1 MSALETVKTA
11 QKSTKSFIS
20 SLVISRAEELLQ
32 SNISNQKPAPAPPN
46 CTRSSPK
53 HPVYSIIL
61 TGFPAGPRVRF
72 RPGPPSRRIPT
83 SLDYS
88 PEVNQPPT
96 INHPPENENTPHLD
110 CKNTPTRALTP
121 DLDTNLLDLVILSSL
136 ISANHR
142 QSIVRITTSFSMTPV
157 ENQNLI
163 QHYLTIVKQQRAD
176 NPPPPPF
183 VDPLTSDERLDRII
197 KNVLA
202 DQEAELDHKIFLN
215 QSLREYR
222 KDKKMEAIARRDSIY
237 EFMIHLTSE
246 LLKDPRPTLHSRDFD
261 AALFKRKFEKLE
273 KILSN
278 DKNNPLYT
286 QNLATFNIRFERYQE
301 ALIQAQEIEVQATQ
315 TKDKTVIPT
324 TKVLKIEHQSAPI
337 DKLPSPIPEV
347 TGNFHLDKHLAKTSI
362 TDKLANKKEKI
373 TKKKTLPLE
382 STLGDS
388 SISSFTTEP
397 YFEDLEPTTRLP
409 SPFLKKITLKKELP
423 VITDS
428 ENEEDQESINR
439 SSSPV
444 LEKIAR
450 KKALPVLSDSEDEI
464 NEDQAIPTL
473 NPSTLTPKSEP
484 NKRDEPMKFPKPWK
498 GTIKPPKSLGIIRKP
513 RSSNVSQT
521 SNETESETESESED
535 EIQEAEIIKILIKK
549 HVKIHASYLKAIVD
563 EDMKRIL
570 DQAQQ
575 SQLILQKLIPNKE
588 IESYVSGWN
597 PWIEKKKV
605 FPAPPKNKK
614 RPKSNKRHQPRQSG
628 SNRPDQSHSNNR
640 SQARSN
646 NTRNQARS
654 DARVNQDR
662 SNNNQRQGH
671 SNNRSS
677 NKRPRKESEDLEDAS
692 KALSSLSTI
701 NHNLTTL
708 EANHDVNTSKLL
720 RVVEKC
726 YVKSAKTLSE
736 ISDQLSDPLPV
747 QMGPLEKSLVYH
759 LKKEIDKV
767 SNLVKDIHGTS
778 NPEGIE
784 SLTTQ
789 IKYLRDTV
797 YNLQNKQKEL
807 VNSLPKQS
815 NESIS
820 DIFASLRIEIKSL
833 TDIASVL
840 SQKPTPDNSA
850 DIMEKLEQSEASI
863 LSNVKQDLITEVR
876 VYVQKEVETLTTT
889 VTTSFEGIMSQLRN
903 MEQNSNDK
911 FNNLQRDIVEIKKEI
926 ISVDNRVAKA
936 ESNRLTSPLTHSS
949 PTPFKTVVET
959 ENKNSP
965 SKDLPPHQTQSIK
978 EDDDRGPRL
987 TEKEVGKLLPPLTE
1001 WVSFSGEGEYDYIEF
1016 IQYCDLIL
1024 ETYWAKED
1032 IVVVRLPRLFRGV
1045 AKVWWK
1051 TKSAAMGKASLQTW
1065 KDLMKAQFN
1074 TSTWRSTMKEAFR
1087 KEKLDPSVHVI
1098 STWCV
1103 AQHRRLECISP
1114 GLSLKEINEEILE
1127 RCPGT
1132 LANSVNCRLPD
1143 LNVDLTVL
1151 INTMEDI
1158 VTKVNRDRKPFKEN
1172 SYKRTGAPENP
1183 LPDNKKETPPP
1194 RRTPASGECF
1204 NCGEKG
1210 HRRQDCPKPQ
1220 KKIMEVDGELQ
1231 PEDQTESDSEPSS
1244 DLELMPTT
1252 PDENYRYEVIHAD
1265 IGDDICINSIQGE
1278 SSLPQQWDPNMKVGH
1293 ISDAKLLVTK
1303 PEKGRSYTLGKTSYT
1318 SVIFEGQMIKTLL
1331 DIGAF
1336 CSCTSSS
1343 FLEECYPEW
1352 QSHLLPVPRAKFSS
1366 CNSAMKAL
1374 GIVSMPLIFPHSKG
1388 SLRLIIELVV
1398 MEDALCDY
1406 LILGN
1411 DAFCMYGI
1419 DIFQSR
1425 DRFYT
1430 IGGDWKR
1437 KFQICHIKT
1446 TTTEVTTNNVEL
1458 LHEITSFESEYL
1470 SQASLSHLLTDQQK
1484 KDILQVCFESKEA
1497 FCTTEEPIGNI
1508 TGHDMKLELT
1518 VSSPY
1523 PPILRRPPY
1532 PSSPKSREALTT
1544 HIQELLDLKVI
1555 RKVGHNE
1562 QVDITTPVI
1571 IAWHNDKSRMV
1582 GDFRCLNNYTK
1593 ADYYPIP
1600 RIDHS
1605 LHNLSK
1611 AKYITA
1617 MDVLKGFHQIPI
1629 HPESRKFMRIIC
1641 HLGIYEYL
1649 RMPFGIKNAP
1659 SHFQRMMDSVFGSF
1673 IRQGWM
1679 MVYIDDILIYSDDW
1693 DTHVEKIK
1701 TVLTTATATGLKMS
1715 IKKCN
1720 FGYGELKALGHIV
1733 SGLSLAIDQNKV
1745 AAVLLKPMPQNITEM
1760 QSFLGF
1766 CSYYRQYIENFA
1778 LKTKSLYELCTKD
1791 TIYEMTH
1798 DRVVRFEE
1806 LRIAMTSAPVLAQ
1819 PDYDKPFI
1827 LYIDACLDGLG
1838 AALHQEFLIDDKR
1851 IEKPILFI
1859 SRQIRDAEKRYGA
1872 SQMEC
1877 LALVWS
1883 LEKLH
1888 YYLEG
1893 SKFVVITDCTAVRTL
1908 MHVKTPNRHMLRWQI
1923 AIQQYR
1929 GSMTIVHKSG
1939 SKHQNA
1945 DGLSRWAL
1953 PNTPDN
1959 PAYVSE
1965 DEDIFPIL
1973 GIHACDLDSAF
1984 YEVVKQSYSSNCELN
1999 TLINILTTNNNNPE
2013 LIASLPKE
2021 LAQHYQL
2028 GKFSLLDGLLYFRH
2042 THSSVIVLND
2052 KKHILSILS
2061 ECHDGITSAHL
2072 SEERTLEKVKQTAWW
2087 IDWKKQVHQYCS
2099 TCDICQKTNKQTG
2112 KRYGLLQKISE
2123 PKNRWEVINMDFVTG
2138 LPPGGSYSYNS
2149 VLVVVDRYSKRAR
2162 FLPNH
2167 KDDTAMEVALLFWNR
2182 IMAEVGI
2189 PKIIISDRDPKFTS
2203 EFWRNLHDMLGTK
2216 LAFSTAYHPQ
2226 TDGLAERM
2234 IQTLEDMLR
2243 RFCTFGLEFK
2253 NQDGYT
2259 HDWVSLLPA
2268 LEIAYNSSKHSSSQ
2282 EAPYVLERGWIPRMP
2297 RNTLNDHLPHVH
2309 PTASDFKKMLD
2320 LTNQHA
2326 EKCVQESMEYNKTTW
2341 DKTHREPEFKIGDK
2355 VLLSTVNFNNL
2366 GGNKKLK
2373 PAFVGP
2379 FVIKALHGKNAVEV
2393 ILSELL
2399 SRKHPVFP
2407 VSPVKPYQGRPTEED
2422 TIPEEQNL
2430 PPIPLLEPLKGDVLK
2445 VHKILKDKK
2454 SRINGKDVRL
2464 YLIRYK
2470 NASADRDE
2478 WLPESNIPE
2487 GAIHPRNY
2495 RAAKRH

>member
-1 MSALETVKTA
+1 MYGGYPRRVPAFFCFQILDTRTRGRHPPAGTRRKAASTRQQVPGTRKRVPGAIFNHIGVFYLFFTQKT
-11 QKSTKSFIS
+11 T
-20 SLVISRAEELLQ
+20 ELSIYEKLILPLLTAVFPIQ
-32 SNISNQKPAPAPPN
+32 SPRPRTP

-53 HPVYSIIL
+53 HPVYSIIR
-61 TGFPAGPRVRF
+61 TGFPAGLRARF
-72 RPGPPSRRIPT
+72 RPEPSPRPTST

-88 PEVNQPPT
+88 PKV
-96 INHPPENENTPHLD
+96 NHPPQYQLLTRDRIRPFVSTNTQRSI
-110 CKNTPTRALTP
+110 NRTTPT
-121 DLDTNLLDLVILSSL
+121 DTNPL
-136 ISANHR
+136 H
-142 QSIVRITTSFSMTPV
+142 MTPE

-163 QHYLTIVKQQRAD
+163 NHYITVVKQQRAD

-183 VDPLTSDERLDRII
+183 VDPLTPDERLDGII
-197 KNVLA
+197 KTVLA
-202 DQEAELDHKIFLN
+202 DQESRLDQQIDFN
-215 QSLREYR
+215 RSLREYR
-222 KDKKMEAIARRDSIY
+222 AVKKMEATARRDSIY
-237 EFMIHLTSE
+237 EFMIYLTSE

-261 AALFKRKFEKLE
+261 AALFKKKSKKLE

-278 DKNNPLYT
+278 DKHNPLYT

-301 ALIQAQEIEVQATQ
+301 ALVQAQEIEVQATQ
-315 TKDKTVIPT
+315 TRDKTLIPT
-324 TKVLKIEHQSAPI
+324 TKSLKIERRTAQTENIA
-337 DKLPSPIPEV
+337 LPAPEV
-347 TGNFHLDKHLAKTSI
+347 TGNIHLDNYLAKKSI
-362 TDKLANKKEKI
+362 TEKPIDKKEKA
-373 TKKKTLPLE
+373 TKKKLLPLD
-382 STLGDS
+382 SSIGDL

-397 YFEDLEPTTRLP
+397 YFEDLEPTTNLP
-409 SPFLKKITLKKELP
+409 SPVLKKITRK
-423 VITDS
+423 
-428 ENEEDQESINR
+428 
-439 SSSPV
+439 PV
-444 LEKIAR
+444 LPI
-450 KKALPVLSDSEDEI
+450 LSDSEDELD
-464 NEDQAIPTL
+464 EDLATPIL
-473 NPSTLTPKSEP
+473 NPSTLIPKDEQSNLEDPIKVLKIPKEP
-484 NKRDEPMKFPKPWK
+484 
-498 GTIKPPKSLGIIRKP
+498 IKHPGSLGIIRKP
-513 RSSNVSQT
+513 LSTDESRASS
-521 SNETESETESESED
+521 EMESESESED
-535 EIQEAEIIKILIKK
+535 KIPEAEIIRTLIKK
-549 HVKIHASYLKAIVD
+549 QVKIHARYLKATSND
-563 EDMKRIL
+563 DKKLIL

-575 SQLILQKLIPNKE
+575 NQLVLQKLIPNKE

-597 PWIEKKKV
+597 PWVEKKKV
-605 FPAPPKNKK
+605 FPALPKNKK
-614 RPKSNKRHQPRQSG
+614 RPKSDKRNQPRQSG

-640 SQARSN
+640 SQARSTN
-646 NTRNQARS
+646 SRNQASS
-654 DARVNQDR
+654 DRGRNHRR
-662 SNNNQRQGH
+662 SNNNHRPGYLNNQG
-671 SNNRSS
+671 S
-677 NKRPRKESEDLEDAS
+677 NKRPRKESEDLEDAVNPHSFQS
-692 KALSSLSTI
+692 KVLTSLSTI
-701 NHNLTTL
+701 NHNITAI
-708 EANHDVNTSKLL
+708 ESNHDVNTNKLL
-720 RVVEKC
+720 RAVEK
-726 YVKSAKTLSE
+726 YNIKSAKTLSE

-747 QMGPLEKSLVYH
+747 QMAPLEKSLVSH

-767 SNLVKDIHGTS
+767 SNLVKYIQGTP
-778 NPEGIE
+778 NPESIE

-797 YNLQNKQKEL
+797 YNLQDKQKEL
-807 VNSLPKQS
+807 INSLPKQN

-840 SQKPTPDNSA
+840 SQAPTPDNSA
-850 DIMEKLEQSEASI
+850 DVLEKLEQSEASI
-863 LSNVKQDLITEVR
+863 ISNVKQDLITEVR
-876 VYVQKEVETLTTT
+876 VYVRKEVETLTTT
-889 VTTSFEGIMSQLRN
+889 VTTSFEGIMTQLRN
-903 MEQNSNDK
+903 MEQIDNDK
-911 FNNLQRDIVEIKKEI
+911 FNALQQDIVDIRKEI

-965 SKDLPPHQTQSIK
+965 SRDLPPHQTQSIK

-987 TEKEVGKLLPPLTE
+987 MEKEVGKLLPPLTE
-1001 WVSFSGEGEYDYIEF
+1001 W
-1016 IQYCDLIL
+1016 
-1024 ETYWAKED
+1024 TYWAKED

-1051 TKSAAMGKASLQTW
+1051 TKSAAMGKASWQTW

-1074 TSTWRSTMKEAFR
+1074 TSTWRSKMKEAFR

-1194 RRTPASGECF
+1194 LRTPASGECF

-1220 KKIMEVDGELQ
+1220 KKMMEVDGELQ
-1231 PEDQTESDSEPSS
+1231 PEDPAESDSEPSS
-1244 DLELMPTT
+1244 DLESMPTT

-1411 DAFCMYGI
+1411 DDFCMYGI

-1425 DRFYT
+1425 DRFST

-1446 TTTEVTTNNVEL
+1446 TTTEEVTTNNVGL

-1470 SQASLSHLLTDQQK
+1470 SQASLSHLLSDQQK
-1484 KDILQVCFESKEA
+1484 KDILQLCFESKEA

-1532 PSSPKSREALTT
+1532 PSSPKSREALNT

-1629 HPESRKFMRIIC
+1629 HPESRKFMRIVC

-1693 DTHVEKIK
+1693 DTHAQKIK
-1701 TVLTTATATGLKMS
+1701 TVLSTATATGLKMS

-1733 SGLSLAIDQNKV
+1733 SDLSLAIDQNKV
-1745 AAVLLKPMPQNITEM
+1745 AAVLPKPMPQTITEM

-1908 MHVKTPNRHMLRWQI
+1908 MHMKTPNRHMLRWQI

-1929 GSMTIVHKSG
+1929 GSTTIVHKSG

-1984 YEVVKQSYSSNCELN
+1984 YEVVKQSYSSNCELI
-1999 TLINILTTNNNNPE
+1999 TFINILTTNNNNPE

-2021 LAQHYQL
+2021 LAQYYQL

-2149 VLVVVDRYSKRAR
+2149 VLVVLDRYSKRAR

-2243 RFCTFGLEFK
+2243 RSCTFGLEFK

-2326 EKCVQESMEYNKTTW
+2326 EKCVQESVEYNKTRW

-2407 VSPVKPYQGRPTEED
+2407 VSLVKPYQGRPTEED

-2445 VHKILKDKK
+2445 VHKILKDNK
-2454 SRINGKDVRL
+2454 SRITGKDVRL

-2487 GAIHPRNY
+2487 GAIHLRNY

>member
-1 MSALETVKTA
+1 M
-11 QKSTKSFIS
+11 
-20 SLVISRAEELLQ
+20 
-32 SNISNQKPAPAPPN
+32 
-46 CTRSSPK
+46 
-53 HPVYSIIL
+53 
-61 TGFPAGPRVRF
+61 
-72 RPGPPSRRIPT
+72 
-83 SLDYS
+83 
-88 PEVNQPPT
+88 
-96 INHPPENENTPHLD
+96 
-110 CKNTPTRALTP
+110 
-121 DLDTNLLDLVILSSL
+121 
-136 ISANHR
+136 
-142 QSIVRITTSFSMTPV
+142 
-157 ENQNLI
+157 
-163 QHYLTIVKQQRAD
+163 
-176 NPPPPPF
+176 
-183 VDPLTSDERLDRII
+183 
-197 KNVLA
+197 
-202 DQEAELDHKIFLN
+202 
-215 QSLREYR
+215 
-222 KDKKMEAIARRDSIY
+222 
-237 EFMIHLTSE
+237 
-246 LLKDPRPTLHSRDFD
+246 
-261 AALFKRKFEKLE
+261 
-273 KILSN
+273 
-278 DKNNPLYT
+278 
-286 QNLATFNIRFERYQE
+286 
-301 ALIQAQEIEVQATQ
+301 
-315 TKDKTVIPT
+315 
-324 TKVLKIEHQSAPI
+324 
-337 DKLPSPIPEV
+337 
-347 TGNFHLDKHLAKTSI
+347 
-362 TDKLANKKEKI
+362 
-373 TKKKTLPLE
+373 
-382 STLGDS
+382 
-388 SISSFTTEP
+388 
-397 YFEDLEPTTRLP
+397 
-409 SPFLKKITLKKELP
+409 
-423 VITDS
+423 
-428 ENEEDQESINR
+428 
-439 SSSPV
+439 
-444 LEKIAR
+444 
-450 KKALPVLSDSEDEI
+450 
-464 NEDQAIPTL
+464 
-473 NPSTLTPKSEP
+473 
-484 NKRDEPMKFPKPWK
+484 
-498 GTIKPPKSLGIIRKP
+498 
-513 RSSNVSQT
+513 
-521 SNETESETESESED
+521 
-535 EIQEAEIIKILIKK
+535 
-549 HVKIHASYLKAIVD
+549 
-563 EDMKRIL
+563 
-570 DQAQQ
+570 
-575 SQLILQKLIPNKE
+575 
-588 IESYVSGWN
+588 
-597 PWIEKKKV
+597 
-605 FPAPPKNKK
+605 
-614 RPKSNKRHQPRQSG
+614 
-628 SNRPDQSHSNNR
+628 
-640 SQARSN
+640 
-646 NTRNQARS
+646 
-654 DARVNQDR
+654 
-662 SNNNQRQGH
+662 
-671 SNNRSS
+671 
-677 NKRPRKESEDLEDAS
+677 
-692 KALSSLSTI
+692 
-701 NHNLTTL
+701 
-708 EANHDVNTSKLL
+708 
-720 RVVEKC
+720 
-726 YVKSAKTLSE
+726 
-736 ISDQLSDPLPV
+736 
-747 QMGPLEKSLVYH
+747 
-759 LKKEIDKV
+759 
-767 SNLVKDIHGTS
+767 
-778 NPEGIE
+778 
-784 SLTTQ
+784 
-789 IKYLRDTV
+789 
-797 YNLQNKQKEL
+797 
-807 VNSLPKQS
+807 
-815 NESIS
+815 
-820 DIFASLRIEIKSL
+820 
-833 TDIASVL
+833 
-840 SQKPTPDNSA
+840 
-850 DIMEKLEQSEASI
+850 
-863 LSNVKQDLITEVR
+863 
-876 VYVQKEVETLTTT
+876 
-889 VTTSFEGIMSQLRN
+889 
-903 MEQNSNDK
+903 
-911 FNNLQRDIVEIKKEI
+911 
-926 ISVDNRVAKA
+926 
-936 ESNRLTSPLTHSS
+936 
-949 PTPFKTVVET
+949 
-959 ENKNSP
+959 
-965 SKDLPPHQTQSIK
+965 
-978 EDDDRGPRL
+978 
-987 TEKEVGKLLPPLTE
+987 
-1001 WVSFSGEGEYDYIEF
+1001 
-1016 IQYCDLIL
+1016 
-1024 ETYWAKED
+1024 
-1032 IVVVRLPRLFRGV
+1032 
-1045 AKVWWK
+1045 
-1051 TKSAAMGKASLQTW
+1051 
-1065 KDLMKAQFN
+1065 
-1074 TSTWRSTMKEAFR
+1074 
-1087 KEKLDPSVHVI
+1087 DPSVHVI

-1172 SYKRTGAPENP
+1172 SYKRTGAPDNP

-1231 PEDQTESDSEPSS
+1231 PEDPAESDSEPSS

-1446 TTTEVTTNNVEL
+1446 TTTEEVTTNNVEL

-1617 MDVLKGFHQIPI
+1617 MDVLK
-1629 HPESRKFMRIIC
+1629 
-1641 HLGIYEYL
+1641 
-1649 RMPFGIKNAP
+1649 
-1659 SHFQRMMDSVFGSF
+1659 
-1673 IRQGWM
+1673 
-1679 MVYIDDILIYSDDW
+1679 
-1693 DTHVEKIK
+1693 
-1701 TVLTTATATGLKMS
+1701 
-1715 IKKCN
+1715 
-1720 FGYGELKALGHIV
+1720 
-1733 SGLSLAIDQNKV
+1733 
-1745 AAVLLKPMPQNITEM
+1745 
-1760 QSFLGF
+1760 
-1766 CSYYRQYIENFA
+1766 
-1778 LKTKSLYELCTKD
+1778 
-1791 TIYEMTH
+1791 
-1798 DRVVRFEE
+1798 
-1806 LRIAMTSAPVLAQ
+1806 
-1819 PDYDKPFI
+1819 
-1827 LYIDACLDGLG
+1827 DACLDGLG

-1908 MHVKTPNRHMLRWQI
+1908 MHMKTPNRHMLRWQI

-2297 RNTLNDHLPHVH
+2297 RNTLNDQLPHVH
-2309 PTASDFKKMLD
+2309 PTALDFKKMLD

-2326 EKCVQESMEYNKTTW
+2326 EKCVQESVEYNKNRW

-2366 GGNKKLK
+2366 GGNRKLK

-2379 FVIKALHGKNAVEV
+2379 FVIKALHGRNAVEV
-2393 ILSELL
+2393 ILSEQL

-2407 VSPVKPYQGRPTEED
+2407 VSLVKPYQGRSAEEE
-2422 TIPEEQNL
+2422 TIPDKQIP

-2454 SRINGKDVRL
+2454 ERINGKDVRL

-2487 GAIHPRNY
+2487 GAIHLRNY

>member
-1 MSALETVKTA
+1 MLPCKG
-11 QKSTKSFIS
+11 
-20 SLVISRAEELLQ
+20 LV
-32 SNISNQKPAPAPPN
+32 NPHWDVV
-46 CTRSSPK
+46 TPK
-53 HPVYSIIL
+53 
-61 TGFPAGPRVRF
+61 
-72 RPGPPSRRIPT
+72 
-83 SLDYS
+83 
-88 PEVNQPPT
+88 
-96 INHPPENENTPHLD
+96 
-110 CKNTPTRALTP
+110 
-121 DLDTNLLDLVILSSL
+121 
-136 ISANHR
+136 
-142 QSIVRITTSFSMTPV
+142 

-163 QHYLTIVKQQRAD
+163 NHYLTVVKQQRAD

-183 VDPLTSDERLDRII
+183 VDPLTPDERL
-197 KNVLA
+197 NV
-202 DQEAELDHKIFLN
+202 EAT
-215 QSLREYR
+215 
-222 KDKKMEAIARRDSIY
+222 ARQDSIY
-237 EFMIHLTSE
+237 EFMIYLTSE

-261 AALFKRKFEKLE
+261 ATLFKKKFEKLE

-278 DKNNPLYT
+278 DKHNPLYT

-301 ALIQAQEIEVQATQ
+301 ALVQAQEIEVQATQ

-324 TKVLKIEHQSAPI
+324 TKNLKIESRTAQTEHIA
-337 DKLPSPIPEV
+337 LPAPEV
-347 TGNFHLDKHLAKTSI
+347 TGNIHLDNYLAKKSI
-362 TDKLANKKEKI
+362 TEKPIDKKEKS
-373 TKKKTLPLE
+373 TRKKLLPL
-382 STLGDS
+382 DS
-388 SISSFTTEP
+388 SIGDLSISLFTTEP
-397 YFEDLEPTTRLP
+397 YFEDLEPTTNLP
-409 SPFLKKITLKKELP
+409 SPALKKIT
-423 VITDS
+423 
-428 ENEEDQESINR
+428 
-439 SSSPV
+439 
-444 LEKIAR
+444 R
-450 KKALPVLSDSEDEI
+450 KPALPILSDSEDELD
-464 NEDQAIPTL
+464 EDLATPIL
-473 NPSTLTPKSEP
+473 NPSTLIPKDEQNNLENPIKVLQTPKEP
-484 NKRDEPMKFPKPWK
+484 SKHPE
-498 GTIKPPKSLGIIRKP
+498 SLGIIREP
-513 RSSNVSQT
+513 LSSD
-521 SNETESETESESED
+521 ESRASSEMDSESESED
-535 EIQEAEIIKILIKK
+535 EIPEAEIIRILIKK
-549 HVKIHASYLKAIVD
+549 QVKIHAKYLKATSNEEKKV
-563 EDMKRIL
+563 IL

-575 SQLILQKLIPNKE
+575 NQLVLQKLIPNKE
-588 IESYVSGWN
+588 IESYVNGWN
-597 PWIEKKKV
+597 PWVEKKKV

-614 RPKSNKRHQPRQSG
+614 RPKSDKRNQPRQSG
-628 SNRPDQSHSNNR
+628 SNRSDQTHSNY
-640 SQARSN
+640 
-646 NTRNQARS
+646 
-654 DARVNQDR
+654 NQDQTRSTNSRNRTHSNMSRGQGR
-662 SNNNQRQGH
+662 SNNNSRQTH
-671 SNNRSS
+671 SNQN
-677 NKRPRKESEDLEDAS
+677 NKRYREESEDLEDPVNSQSPFQS
-692 KALSSLSTI
+692 KIMSSLSTI
-701 NHNLTTL
+701 NHNITTL
-708 EANHDVNTSKLL
+708 ESNLDVNTTKIL
-720 RVVEKC
+720 RTVEKC
-726 YVKSAKTLSE
+726 YIKSAKTSSE

-747 QMGPLEKSLVYH
+747 QMGPLEKSLVSH

-767 SNLVKDIHGTS
+767 SNLVKNINGTS
-778 NPEGIE
+778 NPESIE

-807 VNSLPKQS
+807 ISSLPKQN
-815 NESIS
+815 NEPIS

-850 DIMEKLEQSEASI
+850 DIIKKLEQSEASI
-863 LSNVKQDLITEVR
+863 LSNIKQDLITEVR
-876 VYVQKEVETLTTT
+876 LYVQKEVETLTTT

-903 MEQNSNDK
+903 MKQNSNDK
-911 FNNLQRDIVEIKKEI
+911 FNDLQRDIVEIKKEI

-936 ESNRLTSPLTHSS
+936 ETNRLTSPLTHSS

-959 ENKNSP
+959 ENKNPP
-965 SKDLPPHQTQSIK
+965 SRDLPPHQTQNVK

-987 TEKEVGKLLPPLTE
+987 TEKEVGKLLPPLSE

-1032 IVVVRLPRLFRGV
+1032 IVIVRLPRLFRGV

-1051 TKSAAMGKASLQTW
+1051 TKSAAMGKASWQTW

-1074 TSTWRSTMKEAFR
+1074 TSTWRSKMKEAFR

-1172 SYKRTGAPENP
+1172 SYKRTGAPDNP

-1231 PEDQTESDSEPSS
+1231 PEDPAESDSEPSS

-1446 TTTEVTTNNVEL
+1446 TTTEEVTTNNVEL

-1693 DTHVEKIK
+1693 DTHVRKIK
-1701 TVLTTATATGLKMS
+1701 TVLSTATATGLKMS

-1745 AAVLLKPMPQNITEM
+1745 AAVLLKPMPQTITEM

-1908 MHVKTPNRHMLRWQI
+1908 MHMKTPNRHMLRWQI

-2052 KKHILSILS
+2052 KKHILNILS

-2297 RNTLNDHLPHVH
+2297 RNTLNDQLPHVH
-2309 PTASDFKKMLD
+2309 PTALDFKKMLD

-2326 EKCVQESMEYNKTTW
+2326 EKCVQDSVEYNKNRW

-2366 GGNKKLK
+2366 GGNRKLK

-2379 FVIKALHGKNAVEV
+2379 FVIKALHGRNAVEV
-2393 ILSELL
+2393 ILSEQL

-2407 VSPVKPYQGRPTEED
+2407 VSLVKPYQGRSAEEE
-2422 TIPEEQNL
+2422 TIPDKQIP

-2454 SRINGKDVRL
+2454 ERINGKDVRL

-2487 GAIHPRNY
+2487 GAIHLRNY

>member
-1 MSALETVKTA
+1 MPPVYKQLAINSH
-11 QKSTKSFIS
+11 
-20 SLVISRAEELLQ
+20 RA
-32 SNISNQKPAPAPPN
+32 IPAPPPLCSVPDHHLDQSHLHSTTHPRSTTHPHTN
-46 CTRSSPK
+46 QPLDQPSKIDRYGHSSPSDNN
-53 HPVYSIIL
+53 PFL
-61 TGFPAGPRVRF
+61 
-72 RPGPPSRRIPT
+72 
-83 SLDYS
+83 
-88 PEVNQPPT
+88 
-96 INHPPENENTPHLD
+96 
-110 CKNTPTRALTP
+110 CKSTPTRALTFDP
-121 DLDTNLLDLVILSSL
+121 DTN
-136 ISANHR
+136 HR
-142 QSIVRITTSFSMTPV
+142 RSIVRITTSFSMTPV

-183 VDPLTSDERLDRII
+183 VDPLTSDERIDGII

-202 DQEAELDHKIFLN
+202 DQEAELDNKISFN

-222 KDKKMEAIARRDSIY
+222 KVKKMEAIARRDSIY

-246 LLKDPRPTLHSRDFD
+246 LLNDPRPTLHSQDFD
-261 AALFKRKFEKLE
+261 AVYFKKKFEKLE
-273 KILSN
+273 KTLAN
-278 DKNNPLYT
+278 DKSNPLHKE
-286 QNLATFNIRFERYQE
+286 NLATFNIRFERYQE
-301 ALIQAQEIEVQATQ
+301 ALVHAQEIEVQATQ

-324 TKVLKIEHQSAPI
+324 TKVLKIETRPAPI
-337 DKLPSPIPEV
+337 EKPIPKV
-347 TGNFHLDKHLAKTSI
+347 TGNIHLDKHLAKT
-362 TDKLANKKEKI
+362 TI
-373 TKKKTLPLE
+373 TKKQVSKTVDKPIKKKLLPLE
-382 STLGDS
+382 STLGNS
-388 SISSFTTEP
+388 PISSFTTEP
-397 YFEDLEPTTRLP
+397 YFEDLEPTTSLP
-409 SPFLKKITLKKELP
+409 SPFLKKIALKKEVP
-423 VITDS
+423 VTSDS
-428 ENEEDQESINR
+428 ESELDIENFKKPTNQP
-439 SSSPV
+439 SSPV
-444 LEKIAR
+444 LKKIASR
-450 KKALPVLSDSEDEI
+450 KALLTLSDSEDEI
-464 NEDQAIPTL
+464 DEDPITPIL
-473 NPSTLTPKSEP
+473 NPSTLIRKDEQSKLDDPIKVLKTPKETSKHP
-484 NKRDEPMKFPKPWK
+484 
-498 GTIKPPKSLGIIRKP
+498 GSLGIIREP
-513 RSSNVSQT
+513 LSSDKSRA
-521 SNETESETESESED
+521 SSEMESESED
-535 EIQEAEIIKILIKK
+535 EIPEAEIIRILIKK
-549 HVKIHASYLKAIVD
+549 QVKIHAKYLKATSN
-563 EDMKRIL
+563 EDKKVIL

-575 SQLILQKLIPNKE
+575 NQLVLQKLIPNKE
-588 IESYVSGWN
+588 IESYVNGWN
-597 PWIEKKKV
+597 PWVEKKKV

-614 RPKSNKRHQPRQSG
+614 RPKKRNQPRQSG
-628 SNRPDQSHSNNR
+628 SNRPDRTHSNYNRDPTRSTNSRNRTHSNSNR
-640 SQARSN
+640 SQG
-646 NTRNQARS
+646 
-654 DARVNQDR
+654 R
-662 SNNNQRQGH
+662 SNNNPRQTH
-671 SNNRSS
+671 SNHQGN
-677 NKRPRKESEDLEDAS
+677 NKRHREESEDLEDEVNNSQSLQS
-692 KALSSLSTI
+692 KTLSSLSTI
-701 NHNLTTL
+701 NHNITTL
-708 EANHDVNTSKLL
+708 EANHDVNSSKLL

-726 YVKSAKTLSE
+726 YVKTAKTLSE

-759 LKKEIDKV
+759 LKKEIDK
-767 SNLVKDIHGTS
+767 
-778 NPEGIE
+778 
-784 SLTTQ
+784 
-789 IKYLRDTV
+789 
-797 YNLQNKQKEL
+797 
-807 VNSLPKQS
+807 
-815 NESIS
+815 
-820 DIFASLRIEIKSL
+820 
-833 TDIASVL
+833 
-840 SQKPTPDNSA
+840 
-850 DIMEKLEQSEASI
+850 
-863 LSNVKQDLITEVR
+863 
-876 VYVQKEVETLTTT
+876 KEVETLTTT

-911 FNNLQRDIVEIKKEI
+911 FNHLQRDIVEIKKEI

-1051 TKSAAMGKASLQTW
+1051 TKSAAMGKASWQTW

-1074 TSTWRSTMKEAFR
+1074 TSTWRSKMKEAFR

-1210 HRRQDCPKPQ
+1210 HRHQDCPKPQ

-1231 PEDQTESDSEPSS
+1231 PEDPAESDSESSS

-1278 SSLPQQWDPNMKVGH
+1278 SSLPQQRDPNMKVGH

-1446 TTTEVTTNNVEL
+1446 TTTEEVTTNNVEL

-1470 SQASLSHLLTDQQK
+1470 SQASLSHLLSDQQK

-1600 RIDHS
+1600 RIDHA

-1679 MVYIDDILIYSDDW
+1679 MVYIDDILIYSDDC
-1693 DTHVEKIK
+1693 DTHVQKIK

-1908 MHVKTPNRHMLRWQI
+1908 MHMKTPNRHMLRWQI

-2326 EKCVQESMEYNKTTW
+2326 EKCVQESVEYNKTRW
-2341 DKTHREPEFKIGDK
+2341 DKTHREPEFKIGNK

-2379 FVIKALHGKNAVEV
+2379 CVIKALHGKNAVEV

-2407 VSPVKPYQGRPTEED
+2407 VSLVKPYQGRPTEED

-2487 GAIHPRNY
+2487 GAIHLRNY

>member
-1 MSALETVKTA
+1 M
-11 QKSTKSFIS
+11 
-20 SLVISRAEELLQ
+20 
-32 SNISNQKPAPAPPN
+32 
-46 CTRSSPK
+46 
-53 HPVYSIIL
+53 
-61 TGFPAGPRVRF
+61 
-72 RPGPPSRRIPT
+72 
-83 SLDYS
+83 
-88 PEVNQPPT
+88 
-96 INHPPENENTPHLD
+96 
-110 CKNTPTRALTP
+110 
-121 DLDTNLLDLVILSSL
+121 
-136 ISANHR
+136 
-142 QSIVRITTSFSMTPV
+142 
-157 ENQNLI
+157 
-163 QHYLTIVKQQRAD
+163 
-176 NPPPPPF
+176 
-183 VDPLTSDERLDRII
+183 
-197 KNVLA
+197 
-202 DQEAELDHKIFLN
+202 
-215 QSLREYR
+215 
-222 KDKKMEAIARRDSIY
+222 
-237 EFMIHLTSE
+237 
-246 LLKDPRPTLHSRDFD
+246 
-261 AALFKRKFEKLE
+261 
-273 KILSN
+273 
-278 DKNNPLYT
+278 
-286 QNLATFNIRFERYQE
+286 
-301 ALIQAQEIEVQATQ
+301 
-315 TKDKTVIPT
+315 
-324 TKVLKIEHQSAPI
+324 
-337 DKLPSPIPEV
+337 
-347 TGNFHLDKHLAKTSI
+347 
-362 TDKLANKKEKI
+362 
-373 TKKKTLPLE
+373 
-382 STLGDS
+382 
-388 SISSFTTEP
+388 
-397 YFEDLEPTTRLP
+397 
-409 SPFLKKITLKKELP
+409 
-423 VITDS
+423 
-428 ENEEDQESINR
+428 
-439 SSSPV
+439 
-444 LEKIAR
+444 
-450 KKALPVLSDSEDEI
+450 
-464 NEDQAIPTL
+464 
-473 NPSTLTPKSEP
+473 
-484 NKRDEPMKFPKPWK
+484 
-498 GTIKPPKSLGIIRKP
+498 
-513 RSSNVSQT
+513 
-521 SNETESETESESED
+521 
-535 EIQEAEIIKILIKK
+535 
-549 HVKIHASYLKAIVD
+549 
-563 EDMKRIL
+563 
-570 DQAQQ
+570 
-575 SQLILQKLIPNKE
+575 
-588 IESYVSGWN
+588 
-597 PWIEKKKV
+597 
-605 FPAPPKNKK
+605 
-614 RPKSNKRHQPRQSG
+614 
-628 SNRPDQSHSNNR
+628 
-640 SQARSN
+640 
-646 NTRNQARS
+646 
-654 DARVNQDR
+654 
-662 SNNNQRQGH
+662 
-671 SNNRSS
+671 
-677 NKRPRKESEDLEDAS
+677 
-692 KALSSLSTI
+692 SSLSTI
-701 NHNLTTL
+701 NHNITTL
-708 EANHDVNTSKLL
+708 ESNLDVNTTKILHT
-720 RVVEKC
+720 VEKC
-726 YVKSAKTLSE
+726 YIKSAKTSSE

-747 QMGPLEKSLVYH
+747 QMGPLEKSLVSH

-767 SNLVKDIHGTS
+767 SNLVKNINGTS
-778 NPEGIE
+778 NPESIE

-807 VNSLPKQS
+807 INSLPKQS

-820 DIFASLRIEIKSL
+820 DVFASLRIEIKSL

-876 VYVQKEVETLTTT
+876 VYVQKEVETLTNT

-936 ESNRLTSPLTHSS
+936 ESNRLTSPLTYSS

-1051 TKSAAMGKASLQTW
+1051 TKSAAMGKASWQTW

-1074 TSTWRSTMKEAFR
+1074 TSTWRSKMKEAFR

-1562 QVDITTPVI
+1562 QVDITIPVI

-1908 MHVKTPNRHMLRWQI
+1908 MHMKTPNRHMLRWQI

-2326 EKCVQESMEYNKTTW
+2326 EKCVQESVEYNKTRW

-2407 VSPVKPYQGRPTEED
+2407 VSLVKPYQGRPTEED

-2454 SRINGKDVRL
+2454 SRINGKDHNPHRIPCWPKSKVPSRTTTSANPHPARL
-2464 YLIRYK
+2464 LTRGRPPSLHRSPTRERVLPLISTGDWRSIARIHIPPTDKPHLPMTPEENQNLINHYLTLVKQQRADNPPPPPFVDPLTSNERLDRIIKNVLADREAELDHRIFFNQSLRDYRSDKRMQTITRRDLLFKFMVHVTNELIKDPRPTVHSKDFDAVTFKKRFEALEKALNNDRLNSPQEKK
-2470 NASADRDE
+2470 NAAVFNARFEEYKAALIQAQEVEVQATQKGDKTIIPTSKILKLETRREPLDLTIPQVTGNVHLDKHLAQTPITEKPVDKKNKATKKKILPLDSSIGDLSISSFTTEPFFEDLEPTLKRITPKRALPVISDSESEAGISIDHPSSPILERIASKPELSILSDSEDE
-2478 WLPESNIPE
+2478 LDEGPIIPTLNPSTLIQNDEPSKLDEPIKVLKTPKGTTKHPGSLGIIREPLSSDESRASSEMESESEDEIPE
-2487 GAIHPRNY
+2487 AEIIRILIKKQVKIHARYLKATSNDDKKLILDQAQQNQLVLQKLIPNKEIESYVNGWNPWVEKKKVFPAPPNNKKRPKSDKRNQPRQSGSNHPDQTHSNYNRDQTRSTNSRNRTHSNMSRGQGRSNNNSRQTHSNQNNKRYREESEDLEDPARWKEVHRATAVLGAFFRHT
-2495 RAAKRH
+2495 KR